1 MVKDVINK
9 TEDKMKATLDA
20 LSREYDSMRTG
31 RASSAVLDSVK
42 VDAYGTETPLQG
54 VATLSVPE
62 ARLLVIQP
70 WDKGLIGA
78 IEKAILSAN
87 LGFNPSND
95 GKVIRIAFPPLSKE
109 RRAELSKEAAKMAE
123 DHKVTI
129 RNIRRDSIDEVKK
142 LEKDKTISEDE
153 RKDAENKIQK
163 LTDNYTSSIVKL
175 DDEKEKSLT
184 TLG

>member
-1 MVKDVINK
+1 MVSEVIKK
-9 TEDKMKATLDA
+9 TEDKMKTTLDA

-31 RASSAVLDSVK
+31 RASSAVLDSVR

-78 IEKAILSAN
+78 IEKAILTAN

-163 LTDNYTSSIVKL
+163 LTDNYTSLIVKL
-175 DDEKEKSLT
+175 AEEKEKSLT

>member
-9 TEDKMKATLDA
+9 TEEKMKATLDA

-109 RRAELSKEAAKMAE
+109 RRAELSKEAAKIAE

-163 LTDNYTSSIVKL
+163 LTDNYTSLIVKL
-175 DDEKEKSLT
+175 ADEKEKSLT

>member
-9 TEDKMKATLDA
+9 TEEKMKATLDA

-129 RNIRRDSIDEVKK
+129 RNIRRDSIDDVKK
-142 LEKDKTISEDE
+142 LEKDKIISEDE

-163 LTDNYTSSIVKL
+163 LTDNYTSLIVKL
-175 DDEKEKSLT
+175 ADEKEKSLT

>member
-1 MVKDVINK
+1 MVSDIIKK
-9 TEDKMKATLDA
+9 AEERMKQTVDA

-31 RASSAVLDSVK
+31 RASATVLDSVR
-42 VDAYGTETPLQG
+42 VDAYGSETPISG
-54 VATLSVPE
+54 VATMSTPE

-78 IEKAILSAN
+78 IEKAILQAN

-109 RRAELSKEAAKMAE
+109 RRLELSKEAQKMAE
-123 DHKVTI
+123 EHKVTL
-129 RNIRRDSIDEVKK
+129 RNIRRDSIDDVKK
-142 LEKDKTISEDE
+142 LEKAKEISEDE
-153 RKDAENKIQK
+153 RKDAENRIQK
-163 LTDNYTSSIVKL
+163 LIDNYTASISKL
-175 DDEKEKSLT
+175 ADEKEKALT

>member
-9 TEDKMKATLDA
+9 TEEKMKATLDA

-163 LTDNYTSSIVKL
+163 LTDNYTSLIVKL
-175 DDEKEKSLT
+175 ADEKEKSRT

>member
-9 TEDKMKATLDA
+9 TEEKMKATLDA

-109 RRAELSKEAAKMAE
+109 RRAELSKEAAKMSE

-129 RNIRRDSIDEVKK
+129 RNIRRDSIDEVQK
-142 LEKDKTISEDE
+142 LE
-153 RKDAENKIQK
+153 
-163 LTDNYTSSIVKL
+163 
-175 DDEKEKSLT
+175 
-184 TLG
+184 

>member
-9 TEDKMKATLDA
+9 TEEKMKATLDA

-109 RRAELSKEAAKMAE
+109 RRAELSKEAAQMAE

-163 LTDNYTSSIVKL
+163 LTDNYTSLIVKL
-175 DDEKEKSLT
+175 ADEKEKSLT

>member
-9 TEDKMKATLDA
+9 TEEKMKATLDA

-78 IEKAILSAN
+78 IEKSILSAN

-163 LTDNYTSSIVKL
+163 LTDNYTSLIVKL
-175 DDEKEKSLT
+175 ADEKEKSLT

>member
-9 TEDKMKATLDA
+9 TEEKMKATLDA
-20 LSREYDSMRTG
+20 LSREYYSMRTG

-163 LTDNYTSSIVKL
+163 LTDNYTSLIVKL
-175 DDEKEKSLT
+175 ADEKEKSLT

>member
-1 MVKDVINK
+1 MTSEILKK
-9 TEDKMKATLDA
+9 TEDKMKNTLSS
-20 LSREYDSMRTG
+20 LSREYETMRTG
-31 RASSAVLDSVK
+31 RASSAVLDSVR
-42 VDAYGTETPLQG
+42 VDAYGTPSPISS
-54 VATLSVPE
+54 VATLMTPE

-70 WDKGLIGA
+70 WDKNLLGA
-78 IEKAILSAN
+78 IEKAILQAN

-109 RRAELSKEAAKMAE
+109 RRLELSKEAAKMAE

-163 LTDNYTSSIVKL
+163 LVDTYIQSVSKL
-175 DDEKEKSLT
+175 QEEKEKSLLS
-184 TLG
+184 LG

>member
-1 MVKDVINK
+1 MTSEILKK
-9 TEDKMKATLDA
+9 TEDKMKTTLDA

-31 RASSAVLDSVK
+31 RASSAVLDSVR
-42 VDAYGTETPLQG
+42 VDAYGTPSPISS
-54 VATLSVPE
+54 VATLMTPE

-70 WDKGLIGA
+70 WDKNLLGA
-78 IEKAILSAN
+78 IEKAILQAN

-95 GKVIRIAFPPLSKE
+95 GKVLRIAFPPLSKE
-109 RRAELSKEAAKMAE
+109 RRLELSKEAAKMAE
-123 DHKVTI
+123 EHKVTI

-163 LTDNYTSSIVKL
+163 LVDSYIASISKL
-175 DDEKEKSLT
+175 QDEKEKSL
-184 TLG
+184 LSL

>member
-9 TEDKMKATLDA
+9 TEEKMKATLDA

-109 RRAELSKEAAKMAE
+109 RRAELSKEAAKMSE

-129 RNIRRDSIDEVKK
+129 RNIRRDSIDEVQK
-142 LEKDKTISEDE
+142 LEQDKTISEDE

-163 LTDNYTSSIVKL
+163 LTDNYTSLIVKL
-175 DDEKEKSLT
+175 ADEKEKSLT

>member
-9 TEDKMKATLDA
+9 TEEKMKATLDA

-163 LTDNYTSSIVKL
+163 LTDNYTSLIVKL
-175 DDEKEKSLT
+175 ADEKEKSLT

>member
-9 TEDKMKATLDA
+9 TEEKMKATLDA

-70 WDKGLIGA
+70 WDKGRIGA

-163 LTDNYTSSIVKL
+163 LTDNYTSLIVKL
-175 DDEKEKSLT
+175 ADEKEKSLT

>member
-9 TEDKMKATLDA
+9 TEEKMKATLDA

-42 VDAYGTETPLQG
+42 VDAYGAETPLQG

-163 LTDNYTSSIVKL
+163 LTDNYTSLIVKFA
-175 DDEKEKSLT
+175 DEKEKSLT

>member
-1 MVKDVINK
+1 MVNDVINK
-9 TEDKMKATLDA
+9 TEEKMKATLDA

-163 LTDNYTSSIVKL
+163 LTDNYTSLIVKL
-175 DDEKEKSLT
+175 ADEKEKSLT

>member
-1 MVKDVINK
+1 MVSDVIK
-9 TEDKMKATLDA
+9 KAEDRMKASIDA
-20 LSREYDSMRTG
+20 LKREYDSMRTG
-31 RASSAVLDSVK
+31 RASASVLDPVR
-42 VDAYGTETPLQG
+42 VEAYGSETPLSG

-70 WDKGLIGA
+70 WDKNLTGA
-78 IEKAILSAN
+78 IEKAILAAN

-109 RRAELSKEAAKMAE
+109 RRAQLSKEAAKMAE
-123 DHKVTI
+123 EHKVSL
-129 RNIRRDSIDEVKK
+129 RGIRRDCIDEVKK
-142 LEKDKTISEDE
+142 LEKDKLISEDE

-163 LTDNYTSSIVKL
+163 ITDSYIASVSSL
-175 DDEKEKSLT
+175 ASEKEKSLT